1 MSHFLEEINPLIGAF
16 EPITLAQM
24 DAVKLMN
31 RTDRKFVFHQ
41 NQLPTVLRAMQAHYR
56 LLTVGHTNFC
66 RYQTLYY
73 DTPDHQLYSAHQA
86 GHLNRYKIRHR
97 SYLDT
102 DAAFFEIK
110 LKSNKGRTIKTRI
123 PQTGQAGPLILGD
136 NHQFVAS
143 TTPLDPDAL
152 QGVLWVDYQR
162 LTFVH
167 RHQPERLTID
177 LDLRFRYGQCQHEY
191 PRLVI
196 AEVKQE
202 QRQQPSPFIDTMRA
216 LRLPPGGLSKF
227 CLGMMSVF
235 PDLKSNRF
243 KTKRLRIHK
252 LLGQA

>member
-1 MSHFLEEINPLIGAF
+1 MSHFLEEISPLVRSF

-41 NQLPTVLRAMQAHYR
+41 NQLPAVLRAMQAHYR
-56 LLTVGHTNFC
+56 LLTVGPTSLC

-73 DTPDHQLYSAHQA
+73 DTPDHQLYGEHQA
-86 GHLNRYKIRHR
+86 GHLNRYKIRYR
-97 SYLDT
+97 NYLDT

-123 PQTGQAGPLILGD
+123 AQTEQVGLRLLAES
-136 NHQFVAS
+136 HQFVAT

-152 QGVLWVDYQR
+152 LGVLWVDYQR
-162 LTFVH
+162 MTFVH

-177 LDLRFRYGQCQHEY
+177 LDLGFRHGPQQRAY
-191 PRLVI
+191 PQLVV

-202 QRQQPSPFIDTMRA
+202 RQQPSPFIDTMRA

-243 KTKRLRIHK
+243 KTKLLRINK
-252 LLGQA
+252 LLAQA